1 MLRLS
6 HKSMTGKSDKGQ
18 KRSLFEAN
26 EARIARTKKTIEG
39 L

>member
-1 MLRLS
+1 
-6 HKSMTGKSDKGQ
+6 MTGKSDKGQ